1 MNLLQRLKP
10 EVLKAMNEDVEKY
23 PSLIR
28 SLKAELQ
35 AEIYSPLNLSV
46 NDASYI
52 CQYNNY
58 KNLEIINLL
67 DCFNDK

>member
-10 EVLKAMNEDVEKY
+10 EVLQAMNEDAEKY

-28 SLKAELQ
+28 SLKRTLEQEEA
-35 AEIYSPLNLSV
+35 SPLNLSV

-52 CQYNNY
+52 CQYNN
-58 KNLEIINLL
+58 KNLDIINLL
-67 DCFNDK
+67 GCFNKD